1 MDLGLRA
8 LGACTLQLGRSGA
21 LPERLQSII
30 EISSV
35 YTAEAA
41 RRTGQAT
48 ALLSQVCDE
57 ADAEGVV
64 LMLLLDGDESNPGKQ
79 IIPGVTES
87 LVPDTAQALETGDAG
102 VTSSRADDLP
112 DQWLERFYGR
122 FGFATIQREPAV
134 LMARPARKNG
144 HDRQAEHA

>member
-64 LMLLLDGDESNPGKQ
+64 LMLLLDESNPGKQ
-79 IIPGVTES
+79 IISRVTES
-87 LVPDTAQALETGDAG
+87 HVPDTPQGLETGDAG
-102 VTSSRADDLP
+102 VTPSRADDLP
-112 DQWLERFYGR
+112 DQWLERLYGR